1 MAMQTTDRKKP
12 PTIRDVAARAG
23 VSVMTASRAI
33 NGKAL
38 VSAKAQRAVEQA
50 VTELGFVP
58 NASARALAGGVDRRI
73 ALLHSN
79 STTAAYLG
87 ELLLG
92 ALDEASLRR
101 LHLVVEQCA
110 PGASAIAVADQI
122 DHARVAG
129 VILPP
134 PLCDWTE
141 LVEQLRH
148 RAIPVVAIAPDADGT
163 DMLTVGIDD
172 RHAARDMT
180 RHLIDLGHRRIGFI
194 QGNPR
199 HRASARRLQGFRDAL
214 ADHGVGLDERWIV
227 PGDFSYRSGLDAA
240 QALLSLDDRPTAI
253 FACNDDM
260 AAAAIAVA
268 HQRGISVPAR
278 ISICG
283 FDDTPLAS
291 AIWPALTTIRQ
302 PIREMIR
309 EAIGLLAT
317 LFRAQDEAT
326 DRPSLSR
333 VKLDYQLIRRQS
345 DGVPTP
351 P

>member
-1 MAMQTTDRKKP
+1 MHKIDKKP
-12 PTIRDVAARAG
+12 PTIKEVAARAG
-23 VSVMTASRAI
+23 VSVMTASRAV
-33 NGKAL
+33 NGRAL

-50 VTELGFVP
+50 VADLCYIP
-58 NASARALAGGVDRRI
+58 NASARALAGSADRRV

-79 STTAAYLG
+79 STTSAYLG

-92 ALDEASLRR
+92 ALSEAPLRH

-110 PGASAIAVADQI
+110 PGAFAQEIVDQVAQA
-122 DHARVAG
+122 HVAG

-134 PLCDWTE
+134 PLCDWPE
-141 LVEQLRH
+141 LLEKLHARDI
-148 RAIPVVAIAPDADGT
+148 AMVAIAPDQDTPDILSVGT
-163 DMLTVGIDD
+163 DD
-172 RHAARDMT
+172 RHAAYDLT
-180 RHLIDLGHRRIGFI
+180 RHLIDLGHQRIGFI

-199 HRASARRLQGFRDAL
+199 HRASARRLQGFRDCL
-214 ADHGVGLDERWIV
+214 ADRGIELDERWIA

-240 QALLSLDDRPTAI
+240 DQLLSLDTPPSAI

-260 AAAAIAVA
+260 AAAAITVA
-268 HQRGISVPAR
+268 HQRRINVPGE

-302 PIREMIR
+302 PIRDMSR
-309 EAIGLLAT
+309 EAIGLLAMR
-317 LFRAQDEAT
+317 FRNLDEGAAGVIGK
-326 DRPSLSR
+326 

-345 DGVPTP
+345 DAVPARH
-351 P
+351 

>member
-1 MAMQTTDRKKP
+1 MQTTDRKKP

-50 VTELGFVP
+50 VAELGFVP
-58 NASARALAGGVDRRI
+58 NASARALAGGIDRRI

-79 STTAAYLG
+79 SMTSAYLG

-92 ALDEASLRR
+92 ALGEAALRH

-110 PGASAIAVADQI
+110 PGAFAHEIADQI
-122 DHARVAG
+122 DHAHVAG

-134 PLCDWTE
+134 PLCDWIE
-141 LVEQLRH
+141 LVDQLRN
-148 RAIPVVAIAPDADGT
+148 RAIPIVAINPNADSV
-163 DMLTVGIDD
+163 DILTVGIDD
-172 RHAARDMT
+172 RLAAHDMT
-180 RHLIDLGHRRIGFI
+180 CHLIDLGHRRIGFI
-194 QGNPR
+194 EGNPR
-199 HRASARRLQGFRDAL
+199 HRASARRLQGFRDGL
-214 ADHGVGLDERWIV
+214 AGHGIAVEERWIV

-240 QALLSLDDRPTAI
+240 ETLLVPDDRPTAI

-268 HQRGISVPAR
+268 HQRRINVPGD

-291 AIWPALTTIRQ
+291 AIWPTLTTIRQ

-309 EAIGLLAT
+309 EAIGLLAMQ
-317 LFRAQDEAT
+317 FRHMDEGAEP
-326 DRPSLSR
+326 PSSAR

-345 DGVPTP
+345 DAVPARH
-351 P
+351 